1 MPPSWVTCLKRRY
14 VFVSINGEL
23 AAANSKAEALLGP
36 VWSRGEPQ
44 LDHLI
49 QVRTWGAALD
59 ERLAALAGD
68 DADWMSR
75 LRELIASLFKQG
87 PAAYEVGT
95 TIGNRLNHYRDTIT
109 KFDAAYEPL
118 SESAALHRGPLDNA
132 ADHLSVIIS
141 TFSMFQQFAPRLR
154 SHQQRTECGGCR
166 RARLSRYNMGAR

>member
-1 MPPSWVTCLKRRY
+1 MGEVLKAALRLRA
-14 VFVSINGEL
+14 INSEL
-23 AAANSKAEALLGP
+23 ATANSKAETLLGP

-49 QVRTWGAALD
+49 QVRTWGVALH

-95 TIGNRLNHYRDTIT
+95 TIGNRLNHYRDAIT

-118 SESAALHRGPLDNA
+118 SESAALHRGPLDKA
-132 ADHLSVIIS
+132 TDHLSSVAS
-141 TFSMFQQFAPRLR
+141 TFSLFQQCAPRLR
-154 SHQQRTECGGCR
+154 VINNELNAAAVGGAGLPGCF
-166 RARLSRYNMGAR
+166 MGAR